1 MARRT
6 VIAKIGEGSFGVVY
20 EAEHIPTSA
29 KVAIKEMQLSD
40 DDSWRQWQLGEVALM
55 KRLHHDNV
63 VKVLDSY
70 EEKNAAN
77 IVMDCMRFDLLSYL
91 MQYDR
96 KGLSAD
102 HIQSFMWQLLSGLQY
117 CHDNGILHRDLKP
130 ENLLLDD
137 SGNLKI
143 TDFGLAATVEEFEG
157 VKESYQVGTLWY
169 RAPELLL
176 GTPQHT
182 TAVDM
187 WNAGCIMAFMII
199 MDHLFSGETEDETL
213 SQMYSLKG
221 TPSEADWPGVSS
233 FKYFDNDLPLV
244 LTQSSESCL
253 NQQPIC
259 SKITA
264 KQALEHPFFEGFATS
279 TATSSSK

>member
-6 VIAKIGEGSFGVVY
+6 MITKVGEGSFGVVY
-20 EAEHIPTSA
+20 EVEHIPTSA

-40 DDSWRQWQLGEVALM
+40 DDSWRQWQLGEVSIPFERR
-55 KRLHHDNV
+55 KRLRHENFCSFFLYYSDR
-63 VKVLDSY
+63 VLD
-70 EEKNAAN
+70 KNAAN

-96 KGLSAD
+96 KGLSAV

-143 TDFGLAATVEEFEG
+143 TDFGIAATVEEFEG
-157 VKESYQVGTLWY
+157 K
-169 RAPELLL
+169 
-176 GTPQHT
+176 
-182 TAVDM
+182 
-187 WNAGCIMAFMII
+187 
-199 MDHLFSGETEDETL
+199 TEDETL
-213 SQMYSLKG
+213 SQVYSLKG
-221 TPSEADWPGVSS
+221 TPSEADWP
-233 FKYFDNDLPLV
+233 DLPRKSAQSLQGMRNHQFEQFGSLPCL
-244 LTQSSESCL
+244 LTYD
-253 NQQPIC
+253 PA
-259 SKITA
+259 KRITA